1 MAVYPALLPCP
12 GLSLA
17 AWGGGLQAAATG
29 PLGDDSIKALIF
41 IMLAGTL
48 ALTGCQTAKR
58 GNTDEVKINV
68 SPRGAKV
75 TTSLGLSCTAPCTF
89 TVKRRKRFTVTAS
102 KAGFRSQTVKVDRK
116 LNKEAFRRTVASG
129 VVPGGSAL
137 IAVDTI
143 SGSFYDHVP
152 NPVRIR
158 LKRR

>member
-1 MAVYPALLPCP
+1 MKT
-12 GLSLA
+12 LSLITLA
-17 AWGGGLQAAATG
+17 A
-29 PLGDDSIKALIF
+29 
-41 IMLAGTL
+41 MV

-58 GNTDEVKINV
+58 GNTEEVRINV

-75 TTSLGLSCTAPCTF
+75 TTSLGLTCTAPCAF

-102 KAGFRSQTVKVDRK
+102 KAGYRTKTVKVDRV
-116 LNKEAFRRTVASG
+116 LNKKAFRRTLASG

-143 SGSFYDHVP
+143 SGSYYDHKP

-158 LKRR
+158 LQRR